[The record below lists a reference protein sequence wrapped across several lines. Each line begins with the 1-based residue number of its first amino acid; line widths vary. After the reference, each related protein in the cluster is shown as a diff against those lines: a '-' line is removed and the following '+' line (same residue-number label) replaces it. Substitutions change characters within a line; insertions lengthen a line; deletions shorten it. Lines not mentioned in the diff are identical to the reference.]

1 MKLKPTIKGLKNQQK
16 ETTQKEV
23 ATPTQKGTRR
33 KSSNTLPPDVYKPMF
48 EPKRFLVKE
57 TRSSKDA
64 TKIVKQYMEVSVKRF
79 NDDEA
84 MPHVWLQMY
93 QESDFYTGY
102 LSGKSVYVPLE
113 MLYDLIDN
121 LNEVSD
127 ECDKRGIE

>member
-1 MKLKPTIKGLKNQQK
+1 MKLKPTIKGLKNQEKVTPQK
-16 ETTQKEV
+16 EKS
-23 ATPTQKGTRR
+23 GTRR
-33 KSSNTLPPDVYKPMF
+33 KSTNTLPPDVYKPMF

-57 TRSSKDA
+57 SRSSKDA
-64 TKIVKQYMEVSVKRF
+64 TKIVKQYVEVSVKRF

-84 MPHVWLQMY
+84 LPHVWIQMY

-102 LSGKSVYVPLE
+102 LSGKSVYLPLE